1 LGGLLREL
9 SKVAS
14 TPMVSPRARVRGLG
28 TVCRSCQ
35 DLDSLVVF
43 RIDAATGKLTPVGST
58 VEAPV
63 PVWVK
68 FLAV

>member
-1 LGGLLREL
+1 
-9 SKVAS
+9 
-14 TPMVSPRARVRGLG
+14 
-28 TVCRSCQ
+28 
-35 DLDSLVVF
+35 LDSLVVF